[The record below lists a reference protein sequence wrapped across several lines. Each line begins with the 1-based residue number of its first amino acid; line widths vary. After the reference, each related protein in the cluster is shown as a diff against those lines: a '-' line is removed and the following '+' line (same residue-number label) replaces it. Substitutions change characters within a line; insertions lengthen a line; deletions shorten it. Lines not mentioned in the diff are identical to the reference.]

1 MFVCRRELGEEE
13 AAYEVWGGAC
23 VEGQLIPQAC
33 AVLEEPGCRTVAA
46 GTGMGE
52 ASTDTSHGTCASAGL
67 ARERQEVLDWAQARI
82 AELIGLAEA
91 KEQFVVWRAAL
102 QSGDQCRVEHGSAV
116 RSCWENHM
124 VLLGAPGTAKRT
136 FARVIGE
143 VLFGVGTLTRPQVTV
158 VSAGDIVGGD
168 LWRGAARMRDVCE
181 DARGGV
187 LLIDE
192 AYRLD
197 SEIDGRAW
205 GVEAIT
211 TLRACMAAYRNGL
224 VVILAGYP
232 RPMRDFLAAHAGLA
246 ARFLFTV
253 TFASYTPQE
262 VVAIGRHLAGREHL
276 VVEDGAWDLLGA
288 EAIRLRSIRYGPGT
302 LLDVAGN
309 ARYVGE
315 VIAVCRRARTRRL
328 RRLAPSPRDLEQF
341 VRTDPC
347 VLHVT
352 ADDMG
357 RAITAARPAVTP

>member
-1 MFVCRRELGEEE
+1 MSDDLLAGTRTMRAMGLVSLGQARSVLDLVAEVPMSKVNGVADLAPTEGWCRP
-13 AAYEVWGGAC
+13 GAC
-23 VEGQLIPQAC
+23 
-33 AVLEEPGCRTVAA
+33 A
-46 GTGMGE
+46 GT
-52 ASTDTSHGTCASAGL
+52 AL
-67 ARERQEVLDWAQARI
+67 AAECREVLDWARARVD
-82 AELIGLAEA
+82 ELVGVVEA
-91 KEQFVVWRAAL
+91 KEQFAVWCTAL
-102 QSGDQCRVEHGSAV
+102 ELDQCRVVHGGVV
-116 RSCWENHM
+116 RSCAENHM
-124 VLLGAPGTAKRT
+124 VFLGAPGTAKT
-136 FARVIGE
+136 AFARVVGE
-143 VLFGVGTLTRPQVTV
+143 VLFGVGTLTRPQVIV

-168 LWRGAARMRDVCE
+168 LWRSAARMRDVCE

-197 SEIDGRAW
+197 SEIDGGSW

-246 ARFLFTV
+246 ARFPVTV

-262 VVAIGRHLAGREHL
+262 VVALGRQLAGREHL
-276 VVEDGAWDLLGA
+276 VVEDSAWDLLGA
-288 EAIRLRSIRYGPGT
+288 EAIRLRSIPHGPGT

-328 RRLAPSPRDLEQF
+328 RRLAPSPRDLEQL
-341 VRTDPC
+341 VCTDPC
-347 VLHVT
+347 VLNVS
-352 ADDMG
+352 AVDMG
-357 RAITAARPAVTP
+357 RAIAAARPAVAP

>member
-1 MFVCRRELGEEE
+1 
-13 AAYEVWGGAC
+13 
-23 VEGQLIPQAC
+23 
-33 AVLEEPGCRTVAA
+33 
-46 GTGMGE
+46 MGE
-52 ASTDTSHGTCASAGL
+52 AGTDTSRGMCASAGL
-67 ARERQEVLDWAQARI
+67 AGECREVLEWARARVD
-82 AELIGLAEA
+82 ELVGVAEA
-91 KEQFVVWRAAL
+91 KERFAL
-102 QSGDQCRVEHGSAV
+102 WCTAFQIDQCRVEHGLV
-116 RSCWENHM
+116 RSCAGNHM
-124 VLLGAPGTAKRT
+124 VFLGAPGTGKTT
-136 FARVIGE
+136 FARVVGE

-192 AYRLD
+192 AYRLVPD
-197 SEIDGRAW
+197 TEDHCF

-224 VVILAGYP
+224 VVILAGCP
-232 RPMRDFLAAHAGLA
+232 GPMRDFLTDHAGLA
-246 ARFLFTV
+246 ARFPVIV

-262 VVAIGRHLAGREHL
+262 VVALGRRLAGREHV
-276 VVEDGAWDLLGA
+276 VVEDAAWELLGA
-288 EAIRLRSIRYGPGT
+288 EAARLRAIPYGPGT

-328 RRLAPSPRDLEQF
+328 RRMAPSPRDLEQF

-347 VLHVT
+347 VLNVSA
-352 ADDMG
+352 ADME
-357 RAITAARPAVTP
+357 RAIAAARPAVAP